1 MFVFL
6 FGTYSETIRF
16 NPFLSEQS
24 TLEGAIEGGQ
34 KDTHTL
40 SPGYGVRHRGFAGNF
55 LESKGFGWLM
65 EEDDTENQQQKPLL

>member
-1 MFVFL
+1 M
-6 FGTYSETIRF
+6 
-16 NPFLSEQS
+16 
-24 TLEGAIEGGQ
+24 EGAIEGGQ